1 MDLFINAVAE
11 VVEPINL
18 LILLASTV
26 VGVIVGAIP
35 GLTVTMAVAL
45 AVPLTIWM
53 ETTPA
58 MLMLLGLYG
67 SGIYGGSI
75 SACLL
80 NAPGTPASAATS
92 LDGYELG
99 RQGQAGKALK
109 MALYASIYGGLFS
122 IVLLILIAPQLA
134 QFALKFGPAEIA
146 CLLIFALTVVA
157 VLSGDSMLKGLLAA
171 GIGML
176 MATVGADPMLS
187 VPRFTFGTYEL
198 FDGFAYIPLLIGLFA
213 IAEMFAQAEQSFT
226 TGVKMI
232 DLKGADREANRI
244 TPQEWRLCAVPM
256 IRSGFLGSFIGM
268 LPGLGAAVATFL
280 GYGEAKRA
288 SKRPEKFGK
297 GAIEGVA
304 ASEAANNAVTGSA
317 MIPMLALAIPGDPPT
332 AILLGAL
339 MIHGVTTG
347 PLIFMN
353 HPDVVYSI
361 YVALFAALA
370 FTGLVGGL
378 AMRPIVQVLKVP
390 KVVLY
395 PVILSM
401 CVAGSYA
408 MRNSV
413 FDVFVMLGAGLLGYV
428 LRLFGVPVAPL
439 LIAFILC
446 RPFEES
452 MRQALVKSEGS
463 VMIFLTQPIAAFF
476 LLLATGAIVFTVRRQ
491 IKHRQPVGLENE

>member
-1 MDLFINAVAE
+1 
-11 VVEPINL
+11 
-18 LILLASTV
+18 
-26 VGVIVGAIP
+26 
-35 GLTVTMAVAL
+35 
-45 AVPLTIWM
+45 
-53 ETTPA
+53 
-58 MLMLLGLYG
+58 
-67 SGIYGGSI
+67 
-75 SACLL
+75 
-80 NAPGTPASAATS
+80 
-92 LDGYELG
+92 
-99 RQGQAGKALK
+99 
-109 MALYASIYGGLFS
+109 
-122 IVLLILIAPQLA
+122 
-134 QFALKFGPAEIA
+134 
-146 CLLIFALTVVA
+146 
-157 VLSGDSMLKGLLAA
+157 
-171 GIGML
+171 
-176 MATVGADPMLS
+176 
-187 VPRFTFGTYEL
+187 
-198 FDGFAYIPLLIGLFA
+198 
-213 IAEMFAQAEQSFT
+213 
-226 TGVKMI
+226 
-232 DLKGADREANRI
+232 
-244 TPQEWRLCAVPM
+244 
-256 IRSGFLGSFIGM
+256 
-268 LPGLGAAVATFL
+268 
-280 GYGEAKRA
+280 
-288 SKRPEKFGK
+288 
-297 GAIEGVA
+297 
-304 ASEAANNAVTGSA
+304 

-395 PVILSM
+395 PIILSM

-452 MRQALVKSEGS
+452 MRQALIKSEGS

-476 LLLATGAIVFTVRRQ
+476 LVLAAGAIIFTVRRQ
-491 IKHRQPVGLENE
+491 IRHRQPVGLENE

>member
-1 MDLFINAVAE
+1 MDLFLHAVIE
-11 VVEPINL
+11 VLEPINL

-92 LDGYELG
+92 LDGYQLG

-122 IVLLILIAPQLA
+122 IALLVLIAPQLA
-134 QFALKFGPAEIA
+134 AFALRFGPAEIS

-157 VLSGDSMLKGLLAA
+157 VLSGDSMIKGLLAA
-171 GIGML
+171 AIGML

-213 IAEMFAQAEQSFT
+213 IAEMFTQAEQSYSS
-226 TGVKMI
+226 GVKMV
-232 DLKGADREANRI
+232 DLKGVDREANRI
-244 TPQEWRLCAVPM
+244 TAAEWRLSIGPM
-256 IRSGFLGSFIGM
+256 IRSGVLGSFIGM

-317 MIPMLALAIPGDPPT
+317 MIPMLSLAIPGDPPT

-347 PLIFMN
+347 PLIFLN

-361 YVALFAALA
+361 YVILFMALI
-370 FTGLVGGL
+370 FTGIVGRL

-395 PVILSM
+395 PVILTM

-413 FDVFVMLGAGLLGYV
+413 FDVFVMLGAGVLGYA

-439 LIAFILC
+439 LIAFILT

-452 MRQALVKSEGS
+452 MRQALIKSEGS
-463 VMIFLTQPIAAFF
+463 LMIFITQPIAAFF
-476 LLLATGAIVFTVRRQ
+476 LVMAVGALIFTVRRQ
-491 IKHRQPVGLENE
+491 MRQGAMDVDNE

>member
-1 MDLFINAVAE
+1 MELFLNAVLT
-11 VVEPINL
+11 VLEPQNL
-18 LILLASTV
+18 LLLVGATIL
-26 VGVIVGAIP
+26 GVTVGAIP

-58 MLMLLGLYG
+58 MLLLLGLYG

-99 RQGQAGKALK
+99 KQGQAGKALK
-109 MALYASIYGGLFS
+109 MALFASIYGGLFS
-122 IVLLILIAPQLA
+122 IALLVLIAPQLA
-134 QFALKFGPAEIA
+134 EVALKFGPAEIC

-171 GIGML
+171 AMGML

-187 VPRFTFGTYEL
+187 IPRFTFGSYEL

-232 DLKGADREANRI
+232 DMRGTDRAANRI
-244 TPQEWRLCAVPM
+244 TREDWRLSAVPM
-256 IRSGFLGSFIGM
+256 IRSGVLGAFIGM

-288 SKRPEKFGK
+288 SKHPERFGK

-304 ASEAANNAVTGSA
+304 ASESANNAVTGSA

-339 MIHGVTTG
+339 MIQGVTTG
-347 PLIFMN
+347 PLIFDN
-353 HPDVVYSI
+353 NPEVVYSI
-361 YVALFAALA
+361 YVILFAAVL
-370 FTGLVGGL
+370 FTGVVGLV

-395 PVILSM
+395 PVILTM

-413 FDVFVMLGAGLLGYV
+413 FDVFVMLGAGILGYV

-439 LIAFILC
+439 LIAFILT

-463 VMIFLTQPIAAFF
+463 LMIFVTQPIAAFF
-476 LLLATGAIVFTVRRQ
+476 LLLAVAAVIFTIRRQ
-491 IKHRQPVGLENE
+491 LKQGSAVPESD

>member
-1 MDLFINAVAE
+1 MELFINAVVE
-11 VVEPINL
+11 VIQPINL
-18 LILLASTV
+18 LILLGSTI
-26 VGVIVGAIP
+26 VGVVVGAIP

-53 ETTPA
+53 DTTPA
-58 MLMLLGLYG
+58 MLLLLGLYG

-99 RQGQAGKALK
+99 KQGKAGKALK

-122 IVLLILIAPQLA
+122 IALLVLIAPQLA

-157 VLSGDSMLKGLLAA
+157 VLSGESMVKGLLSAA
-171 GIGML
+171 IGMV

-187 VPRFTFGTYEL
+187 IPRFTFGYYEL

-226 TGVKMI
+226 TGAKMI
-232 DLKGADREANRI
+232 DLKGVDREANRVTREDWKI
-244 TPQEWRLCAVPM
+244 SAIPI
-256 IRSGFLGSFIGM
+256 IRSGFLGAFIGM

-288 SKRPEKFGK
+288 SKHPERFGK

-304 ASEAANNAVTGSA
+304 ASESANNAVTGSA

-339 MIHGVTTG
+339 MIQGVTTG
-347 PLIFMN
+347 PLIFVN
-353 HPDVVYSI
+353 NPEVVYSI
-361 YVALFAALA
+361 YVILFMALA

-378 AMRPIVQVLKVP
+378 AMRPIVQVLRVP

-395 PVILSM
+395 PVILTM

-408 MRNSV
+408 MRNNV

-446 RPFEES
+446 RPLEES
-452 MRQALVKSEGS
+452 LRQALIKSEGS
-463 VMIFLTQPIAAFF
+463 LMIFLTQPIAAFF
-476 LLLATGAIVFTVRRQ
+476 LLLAAGAILFTIRRQ
-491 IKHRQPVGLENE
+491 FKQGKLDGLENE

>member
-1 MDLFINAVAE
+1 MEIFLNAVYE
-11 VVEPINL
+11 VVQPINL
-18 LILLASTV
+18 LILLGSTI

-45 AVPLTIWM
+45 AVPLTIFM

-99 RQGQAGKALK
+99 KQGQAGKALK
-109 MALYASIYGGLFS
+109 MALIASIYGGLFS
-122 IVLLILIAPQLA
+122 IALLVLIAPQLA
-134 QFALKFGPAEIA
+134 AFALKFGPAEIT

-157 VLSGDSMLKGLLAA
+157 VLSGDSMIKGLLAA
-171 GIGML
+171 AIGML
-176 MATVGADPMLS
+176 MATVGADPMLA

-213 IAEMFAQAEQSFT
+213 IAEMFTQAEQSFT
-226 TGVKMI
+226 TGVKMV
-232 DLKGADREANRI
+232 DLGGADREANRV
-244 TPQEWRLCAVPM
+244 TRAEWKLCIPPM
-256 IRSGFLGSFIGM
+256 IRSGFLGAFIGM

-339 MIHGVTTG
+339 MIQGVTTG

-353 HPDVVYSI
+353 HPDVVVSI
-361 YVALFAALA
+361 YVILFAALV

-390 KVVLY
+390 KVFLY
-395 PVILSM
+395 PAILSM

-413 FDVFVMLGAGLLGYV
+413 SDVFVMLGAGVLGYV

-452 MRQALVKSEGS
+452 MRQALIKSEGS
-463 VMIFLTQPIAAFF
+463 LMIFVTQPIAAFF
-476 LLLATGAIVFTVRRQ
+476 LVLAVGALVFTVRRQ
-491 IKHRQPVGLENE
+491 HKLRAAQIENE

>member
-1 MDLFINAVAE
+1 MELFLNAAFE
-11 VVEPINL
+11 VIQPINL
-18 LILLASTV
+18 LILFASTV

-45 AVPLTIWM
+45 AVPLTIYM

-99 RQGQAGKALK
+99 KQGQAGKALK
-109 MALYASIYGGLFS
+109 IALVASIYGGLFS
-122 IVLLILIAPQLA
+122 IMLLILIAPQLA
-134 QFALKFGPAEIA
+134 AVALMFGPAEIT

-157 VLSGDSMLKGLLAA
+157 VLSGESMVKGLLAA
-171 GIGML
+171 AIGML

-187 VPRFTFGTYEL
+187 VPRFTFDTYEL

-213 IAEMFAQAEQSFT
+213 IAEMFIQSEQSFT
-226 TGVKMI
+226 TGVKMVNMTA
-232 DLKGADREANRI
+232 ADREANRI
-244 TPQEWRLCAVPM
+244 TRAEWKLCLSPM
-256 IRSGFLGSFIGM
+256 IRSGFLGAFIGM

-339 MIHGVTTG
+339 MIQGVTTG

-353 HPDVVYSI
+353 HPDVVVSI
-361 YVALFAALA
+361 YVILFAALV

-378 AMRPIVQVLKVP
+378 AMRPIIQVLKVP

-395 PVILSM
+395 PVILTM

-408 MRNSV
+408 MRNAVS
-413 FDVFVMLGAGLLGYV
+413 DVFVMLGAGVLGYI

-446 RPFEES
+446 RPLEES
-452 MRQALVKSEGS
+452 MRQALIKSEGS
-463 VMIFLTQPIAAFF
+463 LMIFVTQPIAAFF
-476 LLLATGAIVFTVRRQ
+476 LLLAVGALVFTVRRQ
-491 IKHRQPVGLENE
+491 QALRAAKIENE

>member
-1 MDLFINAVAE
+1 MELFLNAAYE
-11 VVEPINL
+11 VVQPINL
-18 LILLASTV
+18 LILLGSTI

-99 RQGQAGKALK
+99 KQGQAGKALK
-109 MALYASIYGGLFS
+109 MALVASIYGGLFS
-122 IVLLILIAPQLA
+122 IVLLVFIAPQLA
-134 QFALKFGPAEIA
+134 EVALKFGPAEIT

-157 VLSGDSMLKGLLAA
+157 VLSGDSMVKGLLAA
-171 GIGML
+171 AIGML
-176 MATVGADPMLS
+176 MATVGADPMLT
-187 VPRFTFGTYEL
+187 VPRFTFGTYVL

-213 IAEMFAQAEQSFT
+213 IAEMFIQSEQSFT
-226 TGVKMI
+226 SGVKMV
-232 DLKGADREANRI
+232 DLKGVDREANRI
-244 TPQEWRLCAVPM
+244 TRAEWKLCIPPI
-256 IRSGFLGSFIGM
+256 IRSGFLGAFIGM

-339 MIHGVTTG
+339 MIQGVTTG

-353 HPDVVYSI
+353 HPDVVVSI
-361 YVALFAALA
+361 YVILFAALA

-413 FDVFVMLGAGLLGYV
+413 SDVFVMLGAGVLGYV

-452 MRQALVKSEGS
+452 MRQALIKSEGS
-463 VMIFLTQPIAAFF
+463 LMIFVTQPIAAFF
-476 LLLATGAIVFTVRRQ
+476 LVLAVGALVFTVRRQ
-491 IKHRQPVGLENE
+491 HQLRAAQIENE